1 MKNQYYYLALSLFSL
16 LMMGCSNDS
25 AMDTPEST
33 RMVPVGIRQVSVSG
47 SAAITRAST
56 TITDGQIGVFRTTAN
71 GYPAQNNVPYS
82 YDAASGGW
90 SATTTDNAILVDH
103 RNATLLA
110 YYPYQAD
117 ADGSKVTLT
126 SQVYAANQ
134 DLCYGTSTGTINN
147 ATPNAGVFT
156 DMAHTYSRITLSIQ
170 RHATSY
176 FTGVCAITNL
186 HLKSGSSFFATRT
199 LDISNN
205 AYGGSTT
212 DIGWSYNPNITSL
225 AAGTSTDCDVL
236 VPPQP
241 VASGLTITLTI
252 DGLNRAVTIP
262 AAQFTSNALA
272 AGQQYTIKL
281 TIMDTAVIFDGNVAI
296 TDYTTDGTTIK
307 NDTPKEV

>member
-103 RNATLLA
+103 RNATLL
-110 YYPYQAD
+110 
-117 ADGSKVTLT
+117 
-126 SQVYAANQ
+126 
-134 DLCYGTSTGTINN
+134 
-147 ATPNAGVFT
+147 
-156 DMAHTYSRITLSIQ
+156 
-170 RHATSY
+170 
-176 FTGVCAITNL
+176 
-186 HLKSGSSFFATRT
+186 
-199 LDISNN
+199 
-205 AYGGSTT
+205 
-212 DIGWSYNPNITSL
+212 SYNPNITSL

>member
-1 MKNQYYYLALSLFSL
+1 
-16 LMMGCSNDS
+16 MMGCSNDS

-47 SAAITRAST
+47 SAAVTRAST
-56 TITDGQIGVFRTTAN
+56 TITDGQIGVFRTTTN
-71 GYPAQNNVPYS
+71 SYPAQNNVPYS
-82 YDAASGGW
+82 YDATGGW
-90 SATTTDNAILVDH
+90 SAATTDNAILVDH

-147 ATPNAGVFT
+147 VTPDVGEFT
-156 DMAHTYSRITLSIQ
+156 DMAHAYSRITLSIQ

-205 AYGGSTT
+205 TYGGSPT
-212 DIGWSYNPNITSL
+212 DIGWSYNPGIASL
-225 AAGTSTDCDVL
+225 DAGVSTDCDVL

-252 DGLNRAVTIP
+252 DGLNRAVTVP
-262 AAQFTSNALA
+262 AAQFTSNALS

-281 TIMDTAVIFDGNVAI
+281 TIMDTTVILDGNVAI
-296 TDYTTDGTTIK
+296 TDYGTDGTVIK
-307 NDTPKEV
+307 NNAPKEV

>member
-25 AMDTPEST
+25 AMDTPEYT
-33 RMVPVGIRQVSVSG
+33 QMVPVGIRQISVSG
-47 SAAITRAST
+47 STVVTRAST
-56 TITDGQIGVFRTTAN
+56 TITEGQIGVFRTTAN
-71 GYPAQNNVPYS
+71 SYPAQNNVPYS
-82 YDAASGGW
+82 YDATTAGW
-90 SATTTDNAILVDH
+90 SATVADNAILVDH
-103 RNATLLA
+103 RNATLIA

-117 ADGSKVTLT
+117 SDGSKVTLT

-134 DLCYGTSTGTINN
+134 DLCYGTPTGTINN
-147 ATPNAGVFT
+147 ATPDAGAFT
-156 DMAHTYSRITLSIQ
+156 DMAHAYSRITLSIQ

-186 HLKSGSSFFATRT
+186 HLMSGPSFFATRT

-205 AYGGSTT
+205 TYGGSAA
-212 DIGWSYNPNITSL
+212 DMGWSYNPGIASL
-225 AAGTSTDCDVL
+225 DAGASKGCDVL

-241 VASGLTITLTI
+241 VTSGLTITLTI

-281 TIMDTAVIFDGNVAI
+281 TIMDTTVILDGNVAI
-296 TDYTTDGTTIK
+296 TDYSTDGITIK
-307 NDTPKEV
+307 NDTPTEV